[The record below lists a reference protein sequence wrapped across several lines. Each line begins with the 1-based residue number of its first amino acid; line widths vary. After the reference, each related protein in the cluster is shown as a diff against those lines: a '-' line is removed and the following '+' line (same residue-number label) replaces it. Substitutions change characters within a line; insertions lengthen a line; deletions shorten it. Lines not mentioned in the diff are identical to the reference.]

1 MRYVDLSKLV
11 KPTDWTQR
19 AQTAAQAVAAGDDL
33 KKHEQVWRDLK
44 DGLAALLHDKCWYCE
59 SPVDRSDNAVD
70 HFRPK
75 NRVSDAAN
83 SHSGY
88 RWLAFEAEN
97 FRYACTYCN
106 SRRKDVEGDTAG
118 GKADR
123 FPLVDETKR
132 VYTRGSISGEQP
144 MLLDPC
150 EISDWRLL
158 GCHQENGKPC
168 AATADS
174 VSKRRAEIS
183 IEILHLHYEPTCK
196 QRHAAAVRLMSD
208 VNDGKRL
215 FELVTQDPTRVADFK
230 AAAARVRRAIDRES
244 PYSGEMH
251 FLLRGQRSDAHS
263 WIQELIEA

>member
-1 MRYVDLSKLV
+1 MRYVDRLKLV
-11 KPTDWTQR
+11 KPTGWTQR
-19 AQTAAQAVAAGDDL
+19 AQTAAQAVTAGDDPNN
-33 KKHEQVWRDLK
+33 HSQVWRDLK

-83 SHSGY
+83 PHSGY
-88 RWLAFEAEN
+88 RWLAFNESN

-106 SRRKDVEGDTAG
+106 SRRKDVEGGTAG

-123 FPLVDETKR
+123 FPLVNEAQR
-132 VYTRGSISGEQP
+132 VYAAGPIAVEQP

-158 GCHQENGKPC
+158 GCHQENGQPC
-168 AATADS
+168 AATTDPI
-174 VSKRRAEIS
+174 SKQRAEAS

-196 QRHAAAVRLMSD
+196 KRHAAAVQLMSD
-208 VNDGKRL
+208 VDEGKCL
-215 FELVTQDPTRVADFK
+215 FELVTQDPTRASDFK
-230 AAAARVRRAIDRES
+230 AVAARLHRAIDRES
-244 PYSGEMH
+244 PYSGDMH
-251 FLLRGQRSDAHS
+251 FLLRGQRSEAHP
-263 WIQELIEA
+263 WIQELLEV